1 MPCEWV
7 MRAPVKNPGDLNKK
21 SRQPQGF
28 EPHASIGSRIFAAPG
43 SRLRRIEMAELTIPF
58 ARRSGAEGTAHLIAG
73 LMARCAGRAF
83 GGFAKAAG
91 EGVGLLEIGV
101 GMHPA

>member
-1 MPCEWV
+1 
-7 MRAPVKNPGDLNKK
+7 
-21 SRQPQGF
+21 
-28 EPHASIGSRIFAAPG
+28 
-43 SRLRRIEMAELTIPF
+43 MAELTIPF

-83 GGFAKAAG
+83 GGFAKRMAAG